1 MNRSFRSFL
10 PSFFQVLPF
19 VEWKTT
25 QAHNIQRAGRSKV
38 FFSGESDQV
47 RGILLVVSSTCL
59 FTNNRLVIRVSGNI
73 AVTALQSSK

>member
-1 MNRSFRSFL
+1 MDRSFRSFL

-19 VEWKTT
+19 LEWKTT
-25 QAHNIQRAGRSKV
+25 LAHNTQRAGRLKV
-38 FFSGESDQV
+38 VFSGESDRV
-47 RGILLVVSSTCL
+47 RSSLLVVSFACL